1 MVEPV
6 PMSLYAPAR
15 LHLVTDESALM
26 EKLLVVII
34 VLGCELET
42 KRTFGGNFFAEKIS
56 GRLHV

>member
-1 MVEPV
+1 
-6 PMSLYAPAR
+6 MSLYATAR

-26 EKLLVVII
+26 EKLLAVII